1 MPGLGNWKFHSI
13 NEWCLVLV
21 EGTQWKRR
29 RWIWRFAGIDPE
41 IFFFHITF
49 SSSLPSPF
57 CWSGRLHHEHFLR
70 LDNLTAG
77 YFIQTFSFL
86 MIWGTVLI
94 ILDKPSWEAASLNSW
109 MVMIDHQ
116 VDCDHQNAA
125 LRWWL
130 MIKLI
135 GMIRMLLYSDQDD
148 HLLVSE
154 ESWWWW
160 CWEVGKLIVMV
171 EIDDN
176 VDDVDIDGDQPDYLL
191 GGQKGK

>member
-1 MPGLGNWKFHSI
+1 MNDAWSWWRGHSGRDEGGYEGLQELTLKYFS
-13 NEWCLVLV
+13 
-21 EGTQWKRR
+21 
-29 RWIWRFAGIDPE
+29 F
-41 IFFFHITF
+41 IFLQHMKQF

-116 VDCDHQNAA
+116 IDFDHQNAA
-125 LRWWL
+125 LRWSRLPIVCKCGEL
-130 MIKLI
+130 MV
-135 GMIRMLLYSDQDD
+135 MMPR
-148 HLLVSE
+148 
-154 ESWWWW
+154 
-160 CWEVGKLIVMV
+160 VMV
-171 EIDDN
+171 EIKIDGN
-176 VDDVDIDGDQPDYLL
+176 VD
-191 GGQKGK
+191 